1 MSQAEAR
8 AWWADV
14 QHLRPD
20 AAGTASVAAV
30 EPPVEAVAEES
41 GDELAQRRRG
51 RITGRPLP
59 DSGEVHLRR
68 ADAAPFGEALA
79 LDGYDEESDRRT
91 IHITGRPDPVPV
103 RRLHEIEPRRS
114 TSTAM
119 DRLGSRPDRIA
130 MWAVALGI
138 FLVLLAAVSSSAD
151 AATMLVR

>member
-20 AAGTASVAAV
+20 ADGGAPVAAV
-30 EPPVEAVAEES
+30 ERPVAETFEES

-59 DSGEVHLRR
+59 DSGEVHLQRS
-68 ADAAPFGEALA
+68 DAASFGEALS
-79 LDGYDEESDRRT
+79 LDGYDEAADRRT
-91 IHITGRPDPVPV
+91 VHITGRPDPAPI

-114 TSTAM
+114 GTPLWTAWA
-119 DRLGSRPDRIA
+119 RVPIA
-130 MWAVALGI
+130 SPCGR
-138 FLVLLAAVSSSAD
+138 SH
-151 AATMLVR
+151 

>member
-20 AAGTASVAAV
+20 ASGVAPV
-30 EPPVEAVAEES
+30 VTESPVEEVIEEES
-41 GDELAQRRRG
+41 TDELAQRRRG

-59 DSGEVHLRR
+59 DPGEVHLKR
-68 ADAAPFGEALA
+68 ADAVPFAEALA
-79 LDGYDEESDRRT
+79 LDDFDEEADRRT
-91 IHITGRPDPVPV
+91 VHITGRPDPVAV
-103 RRLHEIEPRRS
+103 RRLHEIEPRRHS
-114 TSTAM
+114 STAI

-151 AATMLVR
+151 AATMLVH